1 MISKSSLWS
10 AQQISKSVN
19 GELSGKADV
28 QISGIGTDTRDD
40 LEDCLFV
47 ALAGERFDAHDFV
60 DTAISN
66 GAVACLV
73 DSSRVSA
80 ELKEQL
86 SKKCAF
92 ISVPDTL
99 TALGDLAHAHR
110 TESNATMIGL
120 TGSNGK
126 TTTKEMIASIL
137 SEEFE
142 TLKTEG
148 NYNNLIGLPM
158 TLLRLNQEH
167 ECGVIEMGMN
177 ARGEIRRLAEVTE
190 PEVRLI
196 TNIGPAH
203 IGELGSIEQIA
214 LAKAEIFEG
223 VRPADTAVYPKD
235 EALLEDLLPT
245 SCKLMS
251 FGNQEDADVSAVSLR
266 HHDAGQDILVRGP
279 EFSFEVTLPYPGIH
293 NATNAAAAVASVIAS
308 RPNIK
313 TSSIKSGLEKVA
325 NAARRLELTEVGSFL
340 VVDDCYNANGDSM
353 VAAVQTVSAIAKKD
367 NRRWV
372 AVLGEMRE
380 LGEWS
385 SSEHRRVGATL
396 AQCGVDVVAAFGKDA
411 AEILNGVNSDKP
423 QQRYEELDMNNL
435 CDWVIAQLQP
445 GDIILVKG
453 SRGSRMERFIERLKS
468 EVE

>member
-10 AQQISKSVN
+10 APQISSSVN
-19 GELSGKADV
+19 GLLFGNAEV
-28 QISGIGTDTRDD
+28 QISGVATDTRDD
-40 LEDCLFV
+40 LENCLFV
-47 ALAGERFDAHDFV
+47 ALSGERFDAHDFL
-60 DTAISN
+60 DAAITK

-73 DSSRVSA
+73 EGAKISKDLTERF
-80 ELKEQL
+80 

-99 TALGDLAHAHR
+99 KALGDFAQAHR
-110 TESNATMIGL
+110 QESSASVIGL

-137 SEEFE
+137 SQEFQ

-158 TLLRLNQEH
+158 TLLRLDKNH

-214 LAKAEIFEG
+214 LAKAEIFES
-223 VRPADTAVYPKD
+223 VRPDDTAVFPKD
-235 EALLEDLLPT
+235 EVLLADLIPKT
-245 SCKLMS
+245 CKHIS
-251 FGNQEDADVSAVSLR
+251 FGNQKNADVSAVSLR
-266 HHDAGQDILVRGP
+266 HHDSGQDIQLIGP

-293 NATNAAAAVASVIAS
+293 NATNAAAAVASVIAA

-313 TSSIKSGLEKVA
+313 TSSIKSGLEQVT
-325 NAARRLELTEVGSFL
+325 NAARRLEITTVGSYL

-353 VAAVQTVSAIAKKD
+353 IAAIHTVAALAQKD

-385 SSEHRRVGATL
+385 VIEHRRVGDAL
-396 AQCGVDVVAAFGKDA
+396 SQCGVGLVSTFGA
-411 AEILNGVNSDKP
+411 GAEEILIGMGSESSEQNH
-423 QQRYEELDMNNL
+423 EELDINKL
-435 CDWVIAQLQP
+435 CDWVITQLQP
-445 GDIILVKG
+445 GDLILVKG
-453 SRGSRMERFIERLKS
+453 SRGAQMERFIERLKS

>member
-10 AQQISKSVN
+10 APQISSSVN
-19 GELSGKADV
+19 GLLSGNANV
-28 QISGIGTDTRDD
+28 QISGIATDTRDD
-40 LEDCLFV
+40 LENCLFV
-47 ALAGERFDAHDFV
+47 ALTGDRFDAHDFV
-60 DTAISN
+60 EKAITK

-73 DSSRVSA
+73 EGA
-80 ELKEQL
+80 KI
-86 SKKCAF
+86 SKDITERFSQKCAF

-99 TALGDLAHAHR
+99 KALGDFASAHR
-110 TESNATMIGL
+110 QESSASIIGL

-158 TLLRLNQEH
+158 TLLRLEKTH
-167 ECGVIEMGMN
+167 ECAVIEMGMN
-177 ARGEIRRLAEVTE
+177 ARGEILRLADVTE

-223 VRPADTAVYPKD
+223 VRPDDTAVYPKD
-235 EALLEDLLPT
+235 EALLADLIPKT
-245 SCKLMS
+245 CKLLS
-251 FGNQEDADVSAVSLR
+251 FGSQKNADVSAVSLR
-266 HHDAGQDILVRGP
+266 HHDSGQDIQLVGP

-293 NATNAAAAVASVIAS
+293 NATNAAAAAASVIAS

-313 TSSIKSGLEKVA
+313 TSSIKSGLEKVT
-325 NAARRLELTEVGSFL
+325 NAARRLELTRIGSYL

-353 VAAVQTVSAIAKKD
+353 IAAIQTVAALAEKD

-385 SSEHRRVGATL
+385 VHEHRRVGEAL
-396 AQCGVDVVAAFGKDA
+396 SQCHVALVSTFGADA
-411 AEILNGVNSDKP
+411 IEILNGISSEPLEQNHED
-423 QQRYEELDMNNL
+423 LDINKL
-435 CDWVIAQLQP
+435 CDWVVTQLQP
-445 GDIILVKG
+445 GDLILVKG
-453 SRGSRMERFIERLKS
+453 SRGARMERFIERLKS